1 MINAKIGIQIDL
13 GKRVDLYF
21 ISPMRE
27 LVCIKIQHEKIQK
40 ILNYSS
46 IGIKE
51 DIISILEY
59 LNNKEIAIH
68 CGYDYYMEEE
78 YMQVCEL
85 EEMGSIEKYPGEIR
99 LVGRSEILLDNI
111 NSDKNRLIR
120 KIGEY
125 IDNNKY
131 LYIHD
136 ELHKIDF
143 MTNPITNYSNLIIL
157 KESSKNKITKEYLL
171 DYLENFKDFK
181 VKHYYIDDKSFK
193 IFIK

>member
-1 MINAKIGIQIDL
+1 MNISNEINL

-21 ISPMRE
+21 KSPIGE
-27 LVCIKIQHEKIQK
+27 LVCVKIQHKEIQK

-59 LNNKEIAIH
+59 LNDKEIAIH
-68 CGYDYYMEEE
+68 CGYDNYMQEEH
-78 YMQVCEL
+78 MQVCEL

-99 LVGRSEILLDNI
+99 LIGRSEILLDNI
-111 NSDKNRLIR
+111 NSDKNRLIN
-120 KIGEY
+120 KIKNY
-125 IDNNKY
+125 IDNNKS

-136 ELHKIDF
+136 ELHEIDF
-143 MTNPITNYSNLIIL
+143 MTNPITNYSNLIMH

-171 DYLENFKDFK
+171 NYLENFKDFK
-181 VKHYYIDDKSFK
+181 VKYYYIDNNSFK